1 MAEERT
7 YRITC
12 NECGYSE
19 EVPESRLPYQEGK
32 TCPRCYKGKMYWVP
46 PAEEARRIS
55 PAVII
60 IPVGL
65 GLGLAAAL
73 GIATLARAAPPTPP
87 PGRANLY
94 GMVTDADTGEPI
106 PGVLVSINGMEAYT
120 DATGNYA
127 FADLD
132 LGTYSLFFQK
142 GGYEEIEMAD
152 ITLQEGNN
160 VLDVPLSPIPPPVAN
175 LYGMVTD
182 AETGSPLSGVKVT
195 IDGLVTYTDASGNY
209 GFTGLTPGNYTVTFE
224 KEGYETEVR

>member
-1 MAEERT
+1 MSGHKEGGMPEE
-7 YRITC
+7 
-12 NECGYSE
+12 
-19 EVPESRLPYQEGK
+19 
-32 TCPRCYKGKMYWVP
+32 
-46 PAEEARRIS
+46 RRIS

-65 GLGLAAAL
+65 GLGLAAAV
-73 GIATLARAAPPTPP
+73 GIATLARAAPPTLP

-94 GMVTDADTGEPI
+94 GKVTNAETGEAI
-106 PGVLVSINGMEAYT
+106 PGVLVSLNVMEAYT

-132 LGTYSLFFQK
+132 PSTYSLFFQK

-152 ITLQEGNN
+152 ITLLEGNN
-160 VLDVPLSPIPPPVAN
+160 VLDVSLTPIPPPVAN
-175 LYGMVTD
+175 LYGKVID
-182 AETGSPLSGVKVT
+182 AETGSPLSGVKIT

-209 GFTGLTPGNYTVTFE
+209 VFTGLAPGSYTITFE

>member
-1 MAEERT
+1 MPEE
-7 YRITC
+7 
-12 NECGYSE
+12 E
-19 EVPESRLPYQEGK
+19 
-32 TCPRCYKGKMYWVP
+32 
-46 PAEEARRIS
+46 RRIS

-65 GLGLAAAL
+65 GLGLAAAV

-94 GMVTDADTGEPI
+94 GKATDSVTGDPVS
-106 PGVLVSINGMEAYT
+106 GVLVVLDGLQVFT
-120 DATGNYA
+120 DAQGNYA

-132 LGTYSLFFQK
+132 PSTYSLFFQK

-152 ITLQEGNN
+152 ITLLEGNN
-160 VLDVPLSPIPPPVAN
+160 MLDVPLTPIPPPVAN
-175 LYGMVTD
+175 LYGKVID
-182 AETGSPLSGVKVT
+182 AETGSPLSGVKIT

-209 GFTGLTPGNYTVTFE
+209 VFTGLTPGNYTVTFE